1 MDVTIIIVDQN
12 EIKVIVTR
20 NYEMVSYV
28 NGYHVYKKLCN
39 PLIGEFLWCEWE
51 PDNPVDK
58 YAVCVKKENKIVGHF
73 HLENLVN
80 LRKQYFISLEQM
92 KSAHVK

>member
-1 MDVTIIIVDQN
+1 MDVTIIIMDQN
-12 EIKVIVTR
+12 EIKLIVTR
-20 NYEMVSYV
+20 NFEMVSYV
-28 NGYHVYKKLCN
+28 NGYHVYKTICN
-39 PLIGEFLWCEWE
+39 PLIGEFLSCERE

-58 YAVCVKKENKIVGHF
+58 YAVCVKKENKIVEHF
-73 HLENLVN
+73 RLENLVN